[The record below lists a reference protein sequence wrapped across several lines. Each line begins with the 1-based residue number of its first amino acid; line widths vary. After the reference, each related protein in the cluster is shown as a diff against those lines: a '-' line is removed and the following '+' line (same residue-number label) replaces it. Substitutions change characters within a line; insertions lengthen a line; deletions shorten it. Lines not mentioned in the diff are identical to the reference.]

1 MRYWLFPISEQWAV
15 NSKHLL
21 SFSLLFTVYG
31 LLLAACAP
39 QTPTAPAGP
48 SGTQFVQTRVAQ
60 ILTESALTPF
70 TPPFVAT
77 STPEPSTATPTFTPT
92 PAASDTP
99 TITPT
104 ATEPPIPTLDLS
116 RFPKPPELFAGEPHL
131 WLARPIGGGGNVFIA
146 SNYRYGSTF
155 NNQLETH
162 HGVEF
167 ANPTGVPVVA
177 VGPGTV
183 YYAGGD
189 AERQFGP
196 QTNFYGNLVV
206 LQLAQTLNAR
216 PVFALYGHLDQV
228 LVTTGQAVNT
238 GETLGTVGSS
248 GVAYGPHL
256 HFEVRV
262 DNGDSYWSTRNPELW
277 LVPGTGRAA
286 LAVRITNE
294 RGQHLPGTRVVFTC
308 SDGAPRV
315 LDTYWDP
322 GVTPDDA
329 YGENAAMTDVPAG
342 YCKFEAPFK
351 GQTLTAETTLLPD
364 TLNFVWLKP

>member
-1 MRYWLFPISEQWAV
+1 MRIHSSKFSIHKLGIVIWVLGILLTACSPAQVTPPI
-15 NSKHLL
+15 
-21 SFSLLFTVYG
+21 
-31 LLLAACAP
+31 
-39 QTPTAPAGP
+39 GP

-60 ILTESALTPF
+60 ILTESALTPS

-99 TITPT
+99 TITLTPT
-104 ATEPPIPTLDLS
+104 TPPVPTLDLS
-116 RFPKPPELFAGEPHL
+116 RFPKPPEQFTGAAHL
-131 WLARPIGGGGNVFIA
+131 WLARPIGAGGNVFVA

-167 ANPTGVPVVA
+167 ANPMGVPVVA

-183 YYAGGD
+183 YYAGTD
-189 AERQFGP
+189 SERQFGP

-206 LQLAQTLNAR
+206 LQLAQTLNGR
-216 PVFALYGHLDQV
+216 SVFALYGHLDQV
-228 LVTTGQAVNT
+228 LVTTGQTVNT
-238 GETLGTVGSS
+238 GETLGTVGAT
-248 GVAYGPHL
+248 GVAYGAHL

-277 LVPGTGRAA
+277 LAPGAGRAA
-286 LAVRITNE
+286 LAVRVTNE

-322 GVTPDDA
+322 GVTPDEA

-342 YCKFEAPFK
+342 YCQFEAPFQN
-351 GQTLTAETTLLPD
+351 QTLTAEATLLAD
-364 TLNFVWLKP
+364 TVNFVWLRP

>member
-1 MRYWLFPISEQWAV
+1 MRLFPFSVFKLSILYSAC
-15 NSKHLL
+15 SALL
-21 SFSLLFTVYG
+21 M
-31 LLLAACAP
+31 ACAP
-39 QTPTAPAGP
+39 QTLIAPP
-48 SGTQFVQTRVAQ
+48 SADGTQFVQTRVAQ
-60 ILTESALTPF
+60 ILTESAQTPF

-77 STPEPSTATPTFTPT
+77 STPEPSPATPTFTPT
-92 PAASDTP
+92 PTATDTP
-99 TITPT
+99 SFTPT
-104 ATEPPIPTLDLS
+104 PTPPPAPTIDLG
-116 RFPKPPELFAGEPHL
+116 RFPLPPPTMAGEPHL

-177 VGPGTV
+177 VAPGTV
-183 YYAGGD
+183 YYAGSD

-206 LQLAQTLNAR
+206 LQLAQTLNGR

-228 LVTTGQAVNT
+228 QATTGQVVNG
-238 GETLGTVGSS
+238 GEVLGTVGAT
-248 GVAYGPHL
+248 GVAYGAHL

-262 DNGDSYWSTRNPELW
+262 DNGESYWSTRNPELW
-277 LVPGTGRAA
+277 LAPGAGRAA
-286 LAVRITNE
+286 LAVRVTNE
-294 RGQHLPGTRVVFTC
+294 RGQHLPGTRIIFTC

-322 GVTPDDA
+322 GVTPDEA

-342 YCKFEAPFK
+342 YCKFEAPFQ
-351 GQTLTAETTLLPD
+351 GETLTAEATLSPD
-364 TLNFVWLKP
+364 TINFVWLRP